1 MAKARL
7 DQTGKV
13 YIPRVIRKA
22 AGIREGDL
30 LDVKAQD
37 SYVVIRRSKLRIA
50 KQGRGQFKLK
60 SSIKDVDREI
70 ERLSRI
76 AAAGELGEIRRR

>member
-1 MAKARL
+1 MSKTRL

-22 AGIREGDL
+22 AGIKEGDL
-30 LDVKAQD
+30 LDVEAED
-37 SYVVIRRSKLRIA
+37 SRVLIRRSKLRIA

-60 SSIKDVDREI
+60 RPIKDVDKEI
-70 ERLSRI
+70 ERLSRV